1 MKKRKLDTIFLQCF
15 IINSD
20 KQAERRELDVI
31 KKVRNISKQ
40 NSGILS
46 VVEAE
51 KLNLFKRT
59 LQKAFE

>member
-1 MKKRKLDTIFLQCF
+1 
-15 IINSD
+15 
-20 KQAERRELDVI
+20 
-31 KKVRNISKQ
+31 VRNISKQ

-46 VVEAE
+46 VAEAE